1 MCSGPLP
8 PNANPNPAPNQDRF
22 PRERVSMPV
31 PILLA
36 ITDFTRRQ
44 IGEAK
49 AVTLTSAAGTPL
61 AILRAPETYE
71 YRAREVI
78 YRTWGAQDDKH
89 PYIQHMLAPGKT
101 HCLGGEVELL
111 GRIKYS
117 DGLPNPNPSPSPSPD
132 PSPNPSPNPN
142 PSPGGP
148 RDLRAGCGAARGHG
162 SGQAELP

>member
-1 MCSGPLP
+1 
-8 PNANPNPAPNQDRF
+8 
-22 PRERVSMPV
+22 MPV

-101 HCLGGEVELL
+101 HCLGGEIELL
-111 GRIKYS
+111 GRIK
-117 DGLPNPNPSPSPSPD
+117 
-132 PSPNPSPNPN
+132 
-142 PSPGGP
+142 
-148 RDLRAGCGAARGHG
+148 
-162 SGQAELP
+162 